1 MMLYEDDICKR
12 IQKLSEEL
20 GKEYERYLDKGGS
33 DENILNLSRKLDTLI
48 VEHLKKQITIS
59 MLE

>member
-48 VEHLKKQITIS
+48 VEHFKKQITIS
-59 MLE
+59 ILE

>member
-59 MLE
+59 ILE

>member
-1 MMLYEDDICKR
+1 MLYEDDICKR

-59 MLE
+59 ILE

>member
-1 MMLYEDDICKR
+1 MLYEDDICKR